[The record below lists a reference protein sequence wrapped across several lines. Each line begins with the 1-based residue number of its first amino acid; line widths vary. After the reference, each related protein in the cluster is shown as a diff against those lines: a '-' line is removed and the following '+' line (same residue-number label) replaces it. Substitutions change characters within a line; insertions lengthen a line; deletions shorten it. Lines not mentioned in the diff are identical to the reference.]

1 MYFWLLMRTPFF
13 LNKYRI
19 KISLLLLVTVIS
31 SCNTLKRVEDDELLL
46 TKNEILANDKKVSNE
61 DIYSLIIQK
70 PNSNILGYPLRLNLY
85 NLAKKNPDSSY
96 QNWLQKKEK
105 REQKLIN
112 FLSKKQVD
120 KLGESFLVKGSSE
133 WLKKIGEAPTVIDTS
148 KTQKTLD
155 RLKAYYASKGYFNNT
170 GTYAINPSNR
180 KKRATIAYKITLEKP
195 YIIDTLS
202 KKISSKAID
211 SIYNIHKDNSF
222 IKAKN
227 QFNLSDFN
235 NERERLTYIY
245 RNSGIYNFQESSI
258 TYNILRDT
266 IKAKNDQK
274 MDVELKIDN
283 LKKRGD
289 TTTQASTVEY
299 KVHRFQKINIYA
311 DHLYGNV
318 KDSLKSIDYENYTIY
333 YKNKLRYKPKALTN
347 AIFLEKDSIYRDLDR
362 IRTNR
367 QITNLNTFKYPSI
380 QFTPDSTD
388 TKLTTDIYLAARPK
402 YSFAFDTDLTHSNI
416 QNVGVAFS
424 SSLITRNVFGGAE
437 TLGVSVRGSFGVLG
451 NATNDNR
458 NVSEVGADIN
468 LTFPRIWLPLINT
481 KKIIP
486 YYMLPETRIAIGT
499 SFQKNIGLDKQTF
512 NTIFGYNWTPSNRK
526 KHSLELLNIQFVNN
540 VNINRFF
547 EVYQN
552 TYSRLDIIAEDFDQE
567 SKFSNPNQYAVFS
580 DFFEEDPNNPDNPR
594 LSIPDGADGFI
605 NEILK
610 GEIVPVNSTTY
621 NDTRSINE
629 RKNRLTEN
637 NLIFTSNYTFS
648 VNNKKDI
655 NDNNFYQFRFKVESA
670 GNLLSAI
677 SKIAALEKNDN
688 DNTLIFGVP
697 YSQYIKTELD
707 YIKHWNLSN
716 SNVLAFRGFFGI
728 AVPYGNSENIPFTR
742 SYFAGGSNDNRAWN
756 PYSLG
761 PGTTN
766 AVNDFNEAN
775 LKIALNLEYRFPI
788 VGNFKGAL
796 FADAGNIWNV
806 YDDTDNPDAIFKGIG
821 SLADL
826 ALGTGL
832 GLRYDFTYF
841 VFRLDYGFKTYN
853 PAEEASKKW
862 FNKYFANGVVQIG
875 INYPF

>member
-13 LNKYRI
+13 LTKYRI
-19 KISLLLLVTVIS
+19 KISLLLLAIVIS

-46 TKNEILANDKKVSNE
+46 TKNQILADEKKVSNE

-96 QNWLQKKEK
+96 QNWLHKKEK
-105 REQKLIN
+105 REQRLIN

-133 WLKKIGEAPTVIDTS
+133 WLKKIGEAPAIIDTS
-148 KTQKTLD
+148 KTKKTLD
-155 RLKAYYASKGYFNNT
+155 RLKAYYASKGYFNNS
-170 GTYAINPSNR
+170 GTYTITPSKR
-180 KKRATIAYKITLEKP
+180 KKRAAIDYKITLEKP
-195 YIIDTLS
+195 YTIDTLS

-211 SIYNIHKDNSF
+211 SIYNIHKDDSY

-227 QFNLSDFN
+227 QFDLSDFN
-235 NERERLTYIY
+235 NERERLTNIY

-266 IKAKNDQK
+266 SKAKNDQK

-289 TTTQASTVEY
+289 TTTQASSVAY
-299 KVHRFQKINIYA
+299 KVHRFKKINIYA
-311 DHLYGNV
+311 DHLFTNS
-318 KDSLKSIDYENYTIY
+318 KDSLKSVDYKNYTIY

-347 AIFLEKDSIYRDLDR
+347 AIFLEKDSIYRDIDR

-388 TKLTTDIYLAARPK
+388 TQLTTDIFLAARPK
-402 YSFAFDTDLTHSNI
+402 YSFAIDTDVTHSSI
-416 QNVGVAFS
+416 QNVGLAFS

-437 TLGVSVRGSFGVLG
+437 TLSISARGSFGIFG
-451 NATNDNR
+451 GEANDKNI
-458 NVSEVGADIN
+458 SEVGADVN

-486 YYMLPETRIAIGT
+486 YYMLPETRIAMGT

-512 NTIFGYNWTPSNRK
+512 NTTFGYNWSPSNRK
-526 KHSLELLNIQFVNN
+526 KHSLELLNIQFVRN
-540 VNINRFF
+540 VNVNRFF
-547 EVYQN
+547 NVYKN
-552 TYSRLDIIAEDFDQE
+552 TYNRLDAIANDFDQE
-567 SKFSNPNQYAVFS
+567 SDFS
-580 DFFEEDPNNPDNPR
+580 DPDQYNRVVNFFNNTDNPDDPN
-594 LSIPDGADGFI
+594 LIIPDGADGFI
-605 NEILK
+605 NEILNNNLVLANS
-610 GEIVPVNSTTY
+610 EIY
-621 NDTRSINE
+621 NNTRSINE

-648 VNNKKDI
+648 INNKKDI
-655 NDNNFYQFRFKVESA
+655 NDNDFYQFRFKVESA
-670 GNLLSAI
+670 GNLLSAV
-677 SKIAALEKNDN
+677 SKIATLEKNDN
-688 DNTLIFGVP
+688 DNALIFGVP
-697 YSQYIKTELD
+697 YSQYIKTEFD

-716 SNVLAFRGFFGI
+716 SNVLAFRSFLGI
-728 AVPYGNSENIPFTR
+728 AIPYGNSENIPFTR

-806 YDDTDNPDAIFKGIG
+806 YDDTDDPDAIFKGIG

-862 FNKYFANGVVQIG
+862 FNDYFANGVVQIG